1 VVWGVQTGAVLPYD
15 GGNFLTDRVHER
27 QESLMEK
34 AKVAGTQPIAVELT
48 QGKEYWWCACGRSAS
63 QPFCDGSH
71 KGTGLEPLGFKAAKS
86 GENWLCMC
94 KQTKTPPYCD
104 GSHNKL

>member
-1 VVWGVQTGAVLPYD
+1 
-15 GGNFLTDRVHER
+15 
-27 QESLMEK
+27 MEK
-34 AKVAGTQPIAVELT
+34 AKIAGNQPIGVELT
-48 QGKEYWWCACGRSAS
+48 QDKEYWWCACGRSAT

-71 KGTGLEPLGFKAAKS
+71 KDTGLQPVGFKAAKS

>member
-1 VVWGVQTGAVLPYD
+1 
-15 GGNFLTDRVHER
+15 
-27 QESLMEK
+27 MEK
-34 AKVAGTQPIAVELT
+34 AKIAGTQPIPVELT
-48 QGKEYWWCACGRSAS
+48 AGKEYWWCACGHSAS

-71 KGTGLEPLGFKAAKS
+71 QGTGMEPMSFTAAKS
-86 GENWLCMC
+86 GEAWLCSC